1 MPLRRRS
8 GRPVEPVSCVQA
20 ADRPMARD
28 GPGDSVT
35 GQVLRFIEARRLEP
49 GDRLPSEREL
59 AHKLN
64 VSRPALRESLAALEA
79 MRVIARR
86 PNSGIYLAAP
96 GSHPSFESVVLRSDL
111 GLALDADTIR
121 HSMEVRNLLELQAVD
136 LACARRDDA
145 DLEHLDSIVAQTRAR
160 LAQERTIID
169 LDEAFHLGVVSAS
182 KNPIFVQIVHA
193 FYRLSMVRREVYFS
207 DLKRCQRSHREHQA
221 ILRAIRARD
230 SAKARQAMHSHIHEG
245 FWHSLLKQS
254 MQAS

>member
-1 MPLRRRS
+1 MLFRRRY
-8 GRPVEPVSCVQA
+8 GRPVEPVSCTQA
-20 ADRPMARD
+20 TDQSVARD

-35 GQVLRFIEARRLEP
+35 GQILRFIEARRIEP
-49 GDRLPSEREL
+49 GHRLPSERKL
-59 AHKLN
+59 AQKLN

-79 MRVIARR
+79 MRVITRR

-96 GSHPSFESVVLRSDL
+96 GSHPSFESIVLRSDL

-136 LACARRDDA
+136 LACVRCDGD
-145 DLEHLDSIVAQTRAR
+145 DLEHLESIVAQTRVR
-160 LAQERTIID
+160 LAQVRTIID
-169 LDEAFHLGVVSAS
+169 LDEAFHLGVVAAS

-207 DLKRCQRSHREHQA
+207 DLKRCQRSHREHEA

-230 SAKARQAMHSHIHEG
+230 STKARQAMHSHIHEG
-245 FWHSLLKQS
+245 FWHSLLNQS
-254 MQAS
+254 ARAP